1 MQTSR
6 RFRSPLHTVL
16 AAGLALLV
24 LAGGTVL
31 TGPARAGDG
40 FVPGLADVP
49 LMPGLAVEGAADGT
63 GDGAGNGAGHWAGHG
78 AVVFDQPGGRI
89 VEAVAFRRPSSGSQG
104 PGPAGPVSQDGTAIL
119 RFYADTLPQLG
130 WTAEA
135 PGRFR
140 RERER
145 LEITV
150 EPAPGGAGT
159 KVRFLL
165 KPLQ

>member
-6 RFRSPLHTVL
+6 RTRSLLLPALAVL
-16 AAGLALLV
+16 AVV
-24 LAGGTVL
+24 LGPTL

-49 LMPGLAVEGAADGT
+49 LMPGLTLEGA
-63 GDGAGNGAGHWAGHG
+63 GDGAGNGAGHG

-89 VEAVAFRRPSSGSQG
+89 VEAVAFRRPTSGSQGAGSQG
-104 PGPAGPVSQDGTAIL
+104 PGSVDASAIL